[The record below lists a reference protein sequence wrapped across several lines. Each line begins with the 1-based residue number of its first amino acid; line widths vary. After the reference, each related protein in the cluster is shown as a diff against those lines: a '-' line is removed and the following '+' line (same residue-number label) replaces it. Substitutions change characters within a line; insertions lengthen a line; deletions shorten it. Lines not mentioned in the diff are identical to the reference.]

1 MKDKIKYRRQ
11 GQGRRP
17 SHGSRKRHPPHR
29 RDAGSSRRQWL
40 PDLESRKQHPSGH
53 GYSRSQA
60 RHDREQ
66 RQLHPFSKANKLYGQ
81 VEWIELYFEIA
92 VYNSQYQIDSVH
104 RGECYE

>member
-1 MKDKIKYRRQ
+1 MKDKIKYRHQ

-40 PDLESRKQHPSGH
+40 PDPESRKQHPSGH

>member
-17 SHGSRKRHPPHR
+17 PHGSRKRHPPHR

-40 PDLESRKQHPSGH
+40 PDSESRKQHSSGH
-53 GYSRSQA
+53 GYSRSQE
-60 RHDREQ
+60 RHDGEQ

-81 VEWIELYFEIA
+81 V
-92 VYNSQYQIDSVH
+92 
-104 RGECYE
+104 G

>member
-1 MKDKIKYRRQ
+1 MKDKIKYRGQ
-11 GQGRRP
+11 GQGGRP
-17 SHGSRKRHPPHR
+17 PHGSWKRHPLHR
-29 RDAGSSRRQWL
+29 RDAGSTGRQWL
-40 PDLESRKQHPSGH
+40 PDPESRKQHPSGY
-53 GYSRSQA
+53 GYSRSEE